1 MLPLP
6 PRHEMRRRLPQLLVG
21 LLIYGWGL
29 ALMVAS
35 DRGLGP
41 WDVFHQGVS
50 FHTPIPIGTVGI
62 ITGLVVLLLWIPLR
76 ERFGVGTALNVICIG
91 VVIDVTL
98 IWLETPASETLRWVY
113 VVGGVVMVGVATSY
127 YIGAGLGPG
136 PRDGLM
142 TGLARRGWP
151 IGVVRT
157 GIEVS
162 VLGLGWLLGGTIGIG
177 TLLFAFGIGPIV
189 QVTLPRLTV

>member
-1 MLPLP
+1 
-6 PRHEMRRRLPQLLVG
+6 MRRRLPRLLVG
-21 LLIYGWGL
+21 LLFYGWGL

-35 DRGLGP
+35 DLGLGP

-62 ITGLVVLLLWIPLR
+62 LTGLVVLVLWIPLR

-91 VVIDVTL
+91 IVIDVTL
-98 IWLETPASETLRWVY
+98 IWLDTPASAALRWTY

-157 GIEVS
+157 GIELS
-162 VLGLGWLLGGTIGIG
+162 VLSLGWLLGGTIGIG

-189 QVTLPRLTV
+189 QTTLPRLTIEPRPAA